1 MKTEKEINEE
11 LENPKENTFFTS
23 RKVVFD
29 GASYSQGFK
38 DALKWVL
45 KPFGEF
51 PDEVNENMGGELI

>member
-1 MKTEKEINEE
+1 MKNKKEINDE
-11 LENPKENTFFTS
+11 LKNPKENIFFTS

-45 KPFGEF
+45 K
-51 PDEVNENMGGELI
+51 DTK